1 LSFSSSSHVWATAK
15 NQFAIIG
22 FVFVYLF
29 SGDACHAHAIV
40 EPVFKVAKCFGVQSL
55 DIGFGYGTIKV

>member
-22 FVFVYLF
+22 FVYLF
-29 SGDACHAHAIV
+29 SGDACHPHAIV

-55 DIGFGYGTIKV
+55 DIGFGDGTINV